1 MKGNEYPISIRLSG
15 FGGQG
20 VILASVVIAK
30 AAITYEGKWAIQ
42 TQDYGP
48 ESRGGASKAD
58 VIISDRDIAYPL
70 IETADVLVALSQDAI
85 AQYFPTTRE
94 DSLVIIDPTFVKE
107 TPKGE
112 NVRLVEI
119 PTAKLADEIGNR
131 LVANMVTLGALVALT
146 SVVLEDSLEKSIR
159 DNTPKESHSMNIRGM
174 RAGVKYAQN
183 IRANE
188 R

>member
-1 MKGNEYPISIRLSG
+1 MYPISIRLSG

-20 VILASVVIAK
+20 VVLASVVIVK
-30 AAITYEGKWAIQ
+30 AAINYEGKWAIQ

-85 AQYFPTTRE
+85 AQHFPATRE
-94 DSLVIIDPTFVKE
+94 GSLVIVDPTFVKE
-107 TPKGE
+107 APKGE
-112 NVRLVEI
+112 NVRLIEI
-119 PTAKLADEIGNR
+119 PAAKLADELGSR
-131 LVANMVTLGALVALT
+131 LVANMVTLGALVVLT
-146 SVVLEDSLEKSIR
+146 SVISEDSLEKSIR
-159 DNTPKESHSMNIRGM
+159 DNTPRASHVMNIRGM
-174 RAGVKYAQN
+174 RAGIKYAQK